1 MSAPGYSLVTLANGV
16 RSVRSH
22 AEAETFHPVV
32 GPVAEAEA
40 LYVRQLRLRERLA
53 AHAGEFVVWDVGL
66 GAAANV
72 LTVLRA
78 THDLPC
84 QVRLVSFDHT
94 LEPLRFAL
102 EHAEELGYFGGFE
115 ELVATL
121 LAEGKAEQTTGA
133 QRVAW
138 QVNVGDFPTW
148 LRTGEGKLGVNCH
161 AAADE
166 ADAGRAGCPPPAVGH
181 PDATRPRQ
189 RAEDSAPF
197 QCPAPFVPAPHAIL
211 FDAFSPAKNPEMWT
225 LPLFTQLFHRLD
237 PARPCA
243 MPTYS
248 RATLL
253 RVTWLLAGF
262 HVGVGHATGEKE
274 ETTLAANTLSL
285 LDEPLDRK
293 WLDRAR
299 RSTSA
304 EPLHEPKY
312 RQAPLTAETWE
323 RLRAHP
329 QFA

>member
-22 AEAETFHPVV
+22 AAAETFHPVI
-32 GPVAEAEA
+32 GPAAEAEA

-53 AHAGEFVVWDVGL
+53 AHTGEFVIWDVGL
-66 GAAANV
+66 GAAANA
-72 LTVLRA
+72 LTVLHA
-78 THDLPC
+78 TSDLPC
-84 QVRLVSFDHT
+84 RLRLVSFDHT
-94 LEPLRFAL
+94 LDPLRFAL
-102 EHAEELGYFGGFE
+102 QHAEELGYFGGYE
-115 ELVATL
+115 ELVAEL
-121 LAEGKAEQTTGA
+121 LATGRAERTEGDQSVRWDKI
-133 QRVAW
+133 VA
-138 QVNVGDFPTW
+138 DFPAW
-148 LRTGEGKLGVNCH
+148 LN
-161 AAADE
+161 
-166 ADAGRAGCPPPAVGH
+166 
-181 PDATRPRQ
+181 
-189 RAEDSAPF
+189 APV
-197 QCPAPFVPAPHAIL
+197 QVVPAPHAIL

-225 LPLFTQLFHRLD
+225 LPLFTRLFRQLD

-274 ETTLAANTLSL
+274 ETTLAANTPDL

-293 WLDRAR
+293 WLERAR

-312 RQAPLTAETWE
+312 RQAPLSPETWAK
-323 RLRAHP
+323 LQAHP
-329 QFA
+329 QFQ

>member
-1 MSAPGYSLVTLANGV
+1 MSAPAYSLVTLANGV

-40 LYVRQLRLRERLA
+40 LYVRQLRLRARRA
-53 AHAGEFVVWDVGL
+53 AHAGEFVIWDVGL
-66 GAAANV
+66 GAGANA

-78 THDLPC
+78 THDLPGR
-84 QVRLVSFDHT
+84 VRLVSFDHT

-102 EHAEELGYFGGFE
+102 QHAEALGYFGGYE
-115 ELVATL
+115 KLVATL
-121 LAEGKAEQTTGA
+121 LAEGRAEQNEGP

-138 QVNVGDFPTW
+138 EVVVADFPAW
-148 LRTGEGKLGVNCH
+148 L
-161 AAADE
+161 
-166 ADAGRAGCPPPAVGH
+166 
-181 PDATRPRQ
+181 Q
-189 RAEDSAPF
+189 AEPTS
-197 QCPAPFVPAPHAIL
+197 VPAPHAIL
-211 FDAFSPAKNPEMWT
+211 FDAYSPAKNPAMWT
-225 LPLFTQLFHRLD
+225 LPLFTSLFRQLD

-262 HVGVGHATGEKE
+262 FVGVGHATGEKD
-274 ETTLAANTLSL
+274 ETTLAANSLAL

-293 WLDRAR
+293 WLERVR

-304 EPLHEPKY
+304 EPLHEPSY
-312 RQAPLTAETWE
+312 RQAPLTEESWE

-329 QFA
+329 QFQPELRSGGRAAAG